1 MADFANQVK
10 ELGGDEDDIA
20 FLKDVDIDGSDYE
33 QEFGKADVDL
43 TQDVAK
49 LWSSISGKG
58 QKVKFNDDNAGE
70 AATTVK
76 GDDKLDQVLIKKD
89 KKREKK
95 AEKKAE
101 KLEKVKAEAKAERK
115 KSKAAEKKVEA
126 VPKPKPQPSVP
137 KQKPSRKIEQIQHPG
152 HLLIEDNWESYLS
165 TESTEHQIPVDLIP
179 ALKDK
184 ALELLRAEN
193 DIYQQQQESSREFST
208 SAEFLRSGTF
218 SDQLGTLSILVTN
231 SPLHSLKY
239 METLL
244 QKCEIK
250 NRESACRALEVTKDL
265 LVNHVLPDRRLVWFR
280 NQPALSL
287 DSTERLIA
295 LAYED
300 WLKNYFF
307 KILQIMEKLLSDTVE
322 NIRLRT
328 LHCLFDFFRL
338 KPEQETNLLRLG
350 VNKFGDTSGKVASRV
365 KKLLNDTLQ
374 VHPSMKAVVATAI
387 AELLGRSSDYRTRY
401 YAVDSLS
408 EFILSQRDPQVPN
421 QLVQIYL
428 NLFERLLGEWDREKK
443 DKPREEKPVA
453 NGKKARRPLR
463 GKKGGI
469 KQEQKTA
476 SQAEDEQNSRLVAKI
491 FTGLNRAFPF
501 SKLDPS
507 VFAGYMDTL
516 YRMSHSSNVSTF
528 IEALGFIF
536 QLTKVGSGSDTDRYY
551 RTLYESLLD
560 NRLFLSS
567 KLAKYL
573 VLVLKSIVNDRD
585 QIRSLAF
592 GKRLIQ
598 TAAHWPEIG
607 AAAALCYIT
616 SRVNGLQKLLLGG
629 KLENAYDPRQRDPK
643 FAKADTTSLWE
654 LSLVSNHFHPT
665 VALYANNILSTDPE
679 PLDMPAVDQYT
690 VASFLSKWSYKKPKE
705 KENTRG
711 GSIFQPLSGYTDLT
725 LGVRTQD
732 SKNGVPIPVQD
743 WTARTADDVAPD
755 EQFYLEYFTHKA
767 KPKAKKEKKATTGDS
782 DESADEDE
790 VFEAIMKTNP
800 DEMPSDEEG
809 LGFSD
814 MDDGDDDEELDEMAA
829 AMEGDSDLGS
839 DLGSDMDAFDDEEDS
854 GEDDLVAGFAND
866 VSDLDSEDEVEEKPT
881 KASKKS
887 KRKRDW
893 AEYPTFMDA
902 DAFEETYSKKSK
914 Q

>member
-1 MADFANQVK
+1 MADFANQVR
-10 ELGGDEDDIA
+10 ELGGDDEDIA

-33 QEFGKADVDL
+33 QGKQEVDL
-43 TQDVAK
+43 DLTSDVAK
-49 LWSSISGKG
+49 MWSSLSGKG
-58 QKVKFNDDNAGE
+58 QKMKFEEDDE
-70 AATTVK
+70 KTDAAEPK
-76 GDDKLDQVLIKKD
+76 EKKLDSILEKKE

-101 KLEKVKAEAKAERK
+101 KLEKVKAEAKAEK
-115 KSKAAEKKVEA
+115 KKKKAIEKKAEQ
-126 VPKPKPQPSVP
+126 PKPQPKPTVP
-137 KQKPSRKIEQIQHPG
+137 KQKPSRSIEQIQHPG
-152 HLLIEDNWESYLS
+152 SLLIEEEWESYLQ
-165 TESTEHQIPVDLIP
+165 TENTEHQIPIDLIP
-179 ALKDK
+179 ALSDK
-184 ALELLRAEN
+184 AKELLRIEN
-193 DIYQQQQESSREFST
+193 EIYLKDQEASRDFST

-265 LVNHVLPDRRLVWFR
+265 LVNHVMPDRRLNWFR

-287 DSTERLIA
+287 DSPERLIA

-307 KILQIMEKLLSDTVE
+307 RILRIMEKLLSDTVE

-374 VHPSMKAVVATAI
+374 VHPSMKGVVATAI

-408 EFILSQRDPQVPN
+408 EFILSQKDPLVPN

-428 NLFERLLGEWDREKK
+428 NLFERLLNEWDRENKTK
-443 DKPREEKPVA
+443 AVEEKPAA

-469 KQEQKTA
+469 RQEKKTA
-476 SQAEDEQNSRLVAKI
+476 SQAEDEQNARLVAKI

-501 SKLDPS
+501 SKLDAS
-507 VFAGYMDTL
+507 VFSGYMDTL

-528 IEALGFIF
+528 IEALGFIY
-536 QLTKVGSGSDTDRYY
+536 QLVKVRHGSDGDRYY
-551 RTLYESLLD
+551 RTLYDSLLD
-560 NRLFLSS
+560 NRLYSSS

-573 VLVLKSIVNDRD
+573 VLVLKSIAGDSD
-585 QIRSLAF
+585 LARSRAF
-592 GKRLIQ
+592 AKRLIQ
-598 TAAHWPEIG
+598 TACQWPEIG
-607 AAAALCYIT
+607 AVAALCYVA
-616 SRVNGLQKLLLGG
+616 SRTNGVEELVKDGAH
-629 KLENAYDPRQRDPK
+629 ENVYDAKQRDPK
-643 FAKADTTSLWE
+643 FAKADTTRLWE

-665 VALYANNILSTDPE
+665 VALYANNILSTE
-679 PLDMPAVDQYT
+679 PQTLDMPAIDQYT
-690 VASFLSKWSYKKPKE
+690 VSSFLSKWSYKKPKE

-725 LGVRTQD
+725 LGVRTQ
-732 SKNGVPIPVQD
+732 SGKHAAPIPVQD
-743 WTARTADDVAPD
+743 WTSKSMKEVAPD
-755 EQFYLEYFTHKA
+755 EQFYMEYFSHKA
-767 KPKAKKEKKATTGDS
+767 KPKAKKEKKEATGDS
-782 DESADEDE
+782 DDESADEDE
-790 VFEAIMKTNP
+790 VFDAIMKTNP
-800 DEMPSDEEG
+800 DEMPSDDEDI
-809 LGFSD
+809 GFSD
-814 MDDGDDDEELDEMAA
+814 MDDDEDLEEMQA
-829 AMEGDSDLGS
+829 AMGSDSDLEGS
-839 DLGSDMDAFDDEEDS
+839 DLEGMEDAFDEDS
-854 GEDDLVAGFAND
+854 DEDELAADFAND
-866 VSDLDSEDEVEEKPT
+866 VSDMSSEEEAEPET
-881 KASKKS
+881 KSNKKS
-887 KRKRDW
+887 KRKREW
-893 AEYPTFMDA
+893 AEFPTFMDA

-914 Q
+914 R